1 MYSSRLRHGAG
12 RNRLAAALDRRR
24 AAGLPIL
31 DLTLSNPTSAGF
43 AYSPKL
49 LKPLADVRG
58 LRYEPQPFGLPSARQ
73 AVSDD
78 FSRRGA
84 PIPPERIVLTSSTS
98 EAYSFLFK
106 LLCNPGDTVLA
117 PQPSYPLI
125 EHLAGLDAVTLE
137 SYSLEFHGTWSIDV
151 DGLHERLARASGRS
165 QVRAIILISPNNPT
179 GSVVKPEEA
188 RSVSSLARDHDVAL
202 IVDEV
207 FADYPLDGRSPASV
221 SVHTGG
227 TALTFTLGG
236 LSKTVGLPQ
245 VKLGWIGVTGP
256 AMLVSEAMERLET
269 IADTYLSVAT
279 PVQAAA
285 CELLAEGAAVRSQ
298 IQARIAANLDRLRTA
313 AAANPACSVLPPDAG
328 WYAVVQVPNL
338 KSEEAIVL
346 DLLDGS
352 GVLVHPGYFF
362 DFAREAFL
370 VVSLLPEQQ
379 TFTRA
384 VETLFGRIGP
394 S

>member
-12 RNRLAAALDRRR
+12 RNRLAVALEQRR

-31 DLTLSNPTSAGF
+31 DLTLSNPTCAGF
-43 AYSPKL
+43 AYSPRL
-49 LKPLADVRG
+49 LNPLADERG

-84 PIPPERIVLTSSTS
+84 SISPERIVLTASTS
-98 EAYSFLFK
+98 EAYSLLFK
-106 LLCNPGDTVLA
+106 LLCDPGDSVLA

-125 EHLAGLDAVTLE
+125 EHLADLDAVTLE
-137 SYSLEFHGTWSIDV
+137 LYNLEFHGAWSIDV
-151 DGLHERLARASGRS
+151 DGVREKLVPANGRS
-165 QVRAIILISPNNPT
+165 RVRAIILISPNNPT
-179 GSVVKPEEA
+179 GSIVKPEEA
-188 RSVSSLARDHDVAL
+188 RAISALAREHDVAL

-221 SVHTGG
+221 SVHTGD

-245 VKLGWIGVTGP
+245 MKLGWIGVSGP
-256 AMLVSEAMERLET
+256 AMLVTEAMERLET
-269 IADTYLSVAT
+269 ISDTYLSVST

-285 CELLAEGAAVRSQ
+285 YDLLTEGATVRSQ
-298 IQARIAANLDRLRTA
+298 IQARISSNVGRLKKA
-313 AAANPACSVLPPDAG
+313 AAANPACSVLPPEAG
-328 WYAVVQVPNL
+328 WHAVVQVPNV
-338 KSEEAIVL
+338 KSEEALVL
-346 DLLDGS
+346 DLLNGS

-370 VVSLLPEQQ
+370 VVSLLPEPQ
-379 TFTRA
+379 TFARA
-384 VETLFGRIGP
+384 VETLFGQIG
-394 S
+394 SS

>member
-1 MYSSRLRHGAG
+1 MFSSRLRHGAG
-12 RNRLAAALDRRR
+12 RNHLAVALERRR

-31 DLTLSNPTSAGF
+31 DLTLSNPTCAGF

-49 LKPLADVRG
+49 LKPLADERG

-98 EAYSFLFK
+98 EAYSLLFK
-106 LLCNPGDTVLA
+106 LLCDPGDSVLA

-125 EHLAGLDAVTLE
+125 EHLAELDAVTPE
-137 SYSLEFHGTWSIDV
+137 PYHLEFHGAWSIDV
-151 DGLHERLARASGRS
+151 DGLRERIAPANGRS
-165 QVRAIILISPNNPT
+165 RVRAVILISPNNPT
-179 GSVVKPEEA
+179 GSIVKPGEA
-188 RSVSSLARDHDVAL
+188 RAISALAREHDVAL

-207 FADYPLDGRSPASV
+207 FADYPLDGESPGSV
-221 SVHTGG
+221 SVHTGDS
-227 TALTFTLGG
+227 ALAFTLGG

-256 AMLVSEAMERLET
+256 AMLVTETMERLET
-269 IADTYLSVAT
+269 ICDTYLSVST

-285 CELLAEGAAVRSQ
+285 SELLREGAAVRAQ
-298 IQARIAANLDRLRTA
+298 IQARIGENLERLKTV

-328 WYAVVQVPNL
+328 WYAVVQVPSL
-338 KSEEAIVL
+338 RSEETLIL
-346 DLLDGS
+346 DLLNDS

-362 DFAREAFL
+362 DFPREAFL
-370 VVSLLPEQQ
+370 VVSLLPEQK

-384 VETLFGRIGP
+384 IETLFGQIDR

>member
-1 MYSSRLRHGAG
+1 
-12 RNRLAAALDRRR
+12 
-24 AAGLPIL
+24 
-31 DLTLSNPTSAGF
+31 
-43 AYSPKL
+43 
-49 LKPLADVRG
+49 
-58 LRYEPQPFGLPSARQ
+58 
-73 AVSDD
+73 
-78 FSRRGA
+78 
-84 PIPPERIVLTSSTS
+84 
-98 EAYSFLFK
+98 
-106 LLCNPGDTVLA
+106 
-117 PQPSYPLI
+117 
-125 EHLAGLDAVTLE
+125 
-137 SYSLEFHGTWSIDV
+137 
-151 DGLHERLARASGRS
+151 
-165 QVRAIILISPNNPT
+165 
-179 GSVVKPEEA
+179 
-188 RSVSSLARDHDVAL
+188 
-202 IVDEV
+202 
-207 FADYPLDGRSPASV
+207 
-221 SVHTGG
+221 
-227 TALTFTLGG
+227 
-236 LSKTVGLPQ
+236 
-245 VKLGWIGVTGP
+245 VTGP

-370 VVSLLPEQQ
+370 VVSLLPEQD
-379 TFTRA
+379 TFSRA